1 MSRLTITILTIICS
15 TVVARAQP
23 AAAPYVERPS
33 VASGAD
39 ATPGWTIEMGSATR
53 WMRDRSAGAIT
64 TEPLSS
70 FVLSAERRIT
80 TFELPHGLAL
90 DLGIEATWANGAAN
104 GTIFQTL
111 TTDLGDNEWLG
122 GVHASARVWHTLGVS
137 ARAAAGVTRT
147 DLAIAPEQDPAMKSV
162 DDHGWGRIAT
172 ATIGADF
179 QPVHTRAFALGVGM
193 ELGWVATSAVTM
205 HAYPSD
211 RPDPDLSIETAFAS
225 IGHVDLGGWT
235 MRIGVHASF

>member
-1 MSRLTITILTIICS
+1 MPRLTLTLVTILAA
-15 TVVARAQP
+15 ARIAHAQP
-23 AAAPYVERPS
+23 AATPYVESPS
-33 VASGAD
+33 VSSGAD

-53 WMRDRSAGAIT
+53 WMRDRSAGAVT
-64 TEPLSS
+64 TDPLSS
-70 FVLSAERRIT
+70 FVMSFDRRVA
-80 TFELPHGLAL
+80 TFELPHGFLL
-90 DLGIEATWANGAAN
+90 DVAAEATWANGEAT

-122 GVHASARVWHTLGVS
+122 GVHATARILRTFGVS

-147 DLAIAPEQDPAMKSV
+147 DLAIAPESNPEMKSV

-172 ATIGADF
+172 ATIGGEF
-179 QPVHTRAFALGVGM
+179 QPVHTRSFALGVGL
-193 ELGWVATSAVTM
+193 ELGWVATSSVTM

-225 IGHVDLGGWT
+225 IGHLDLHGFT

>member
-1 MSRLTITILTIICS
+1 MSRLTVTLITILAAAR
-15 TVVARAQP
+15 VAHAQP
-23 AAAPYVERPS
+23 AATPYVESPAIS
-33 VASGAD
+33 SGAD

-64 TEPLSS
+64 TDPLSS
-70 FVLSAERRIT
+70 FVMSAERRIA
-80 TFELPHGLAL
+80 TFELPRGFAL
-90 DLGIEATWANGAAN
+90 DLGLEATWANGVAN

-147 DLAIAPEQDPAMKSV
+147 DLSIAPEQNPEMKSV

-179 QPVHTRAFALGVGM
+179 QPVHTKLFALGVGM

-225 IGHVDLGGWT
+225 IGHVDLGGFT